1 MEILGLVEKI
11 FNWLYRRFGRWRE
24 LKGFYEKAV
33 REAEGSEA
41 IKRAALEIVRS
52 DFFTEF
58 IQSPAVSPEQEFSEF
73 LRRLKGMCPEAD
85 ESAIVGFLEKVYT
98 RLATEMEAH
107 ETWDKR
113 GDEIKEFLR
122 QRRQPIEE
130 TAFERVP
137 EQRTYLS
144 HFSDIPRTP
153 NFLDREEELKR
164 LKEWL
169 KDEEQTVGALVGVGG
184 QGKTYLAAKFAE
196 ECLQNGWQV
205 RWADF
210 PFTVEHFL
218 LSIASEMQN
227 CGDQYASIVGDPQ
240 QKFEVRIDNAIRF
253 LESQQQPWLI
263 VLDDFH
269 KATEDKWQ
277 EVIALF
283 DQHCR
288 KTKILLTARREPEAF
303 EELKLPTGAHE
314 ILDVPKL
321 PREVAKDYLQAL
333 ELPVDDDRAERIWEK
348 CSGNPVAMKLFA
360 QAARRRS
367 AEKLLQMPLPEWSE
381 NAQKWMDELLS
392 DLSELAKEAAK
403 RLSIFDE
410 PVEHDLLLAIGATE
424 KGLFELQDY
433 RLAEKTIDERW
444 QEHDL
449 LRQYWKA
456 KLSEEEKVNWHRLA
470 GEWLKGQAER
480 IKVEK
485 GERKFEEWSLE
496 LQQTW
501 ANYLHRAFWQFASAE
516 AVKEA
521 LKAASPITELLDRW
535 GEWDENLRLCQKA
548 LELARK
554 SKDEKAIAIWAH
566 KLAIRHHDRG
576 NYEEAEKLYRESLE
590 IKERLGDLQGK
601 AAMMHR
607 LGILAYDRGNYEEAE
622 RLYRE
627 SFEINERFD
636 NLQGKAE
643 ILHGLGILAYDRGN
657 YEEAEKLYYESL
669 EIKERL
675 GDLRGKAATL
685 YRLGRLAHNRGNY
698 EEAERLYRESLEI
711 NERLGYLRGKAA
723 TLHRLGRLAH
733 DRGNYEEAERLYCES
748 LEIKER
754 IGYLRGKAATLHHLG
769 RLAHDRGNYE
779 EAERLYLESL
789 EIRKRLG
796 NLQGKAKTL
805 HGLGVLAHARGNYE
819 EAERLYRESLEI
831 SERLGNL
838 SGKAETLH
846 ELGRL
851 AYDRG
856 NYEEAERLYRESLG
870 IFERLGF
877 LAGKAAALR
886 QLGLLR
892 KEQGRKDEA
901 KWLLK
906 QALEIFE
913 GMGHRYAE
921 DVRKDLEALRK
932 EEQGSTESS

>member
-1 MEILGLVEKI
+1 MEGLVSLAEK
-11 FNWLYRRFGRWRE
+11 FWSLFYRCFWRWRE
-24 LKGFYEKAV
+24 LRGFYERAV
-33 REAEGSEA
+33 GEAKGDEA
-41 IKRAALEIVRS
+41 IKQAALEIVRS

-58 IQSPAVSPEQEFSEF
+58 IQRRTVTPEQEFSEF
-73 LRRLKGMCPEAD
+73 LKRLKEKCPKAD
-85 ESAIVGFLEKVYT
+85 DFAITEFLEDVYA
-98 RLATEMEAH
+98 RVADQMEGH
-107 ETWDKR
+107 ETWGKR
-113 GDEIKEFLR
+113 GDEIAEFLR
-122 QRRQPIEE
+122 QRRQPIGE
-130 TAFERVP
+130 TVFERVP
-137 EQRTYLS
+137 EQRTYPN
-144 HFSDIPRTP
+144 HFSHIPKAS

-253 LESQQQPWLI
+253 LESQKQPWLI

-333 ELPVDDDRAERIWEK
+333 GLSVDDDRAERIWEK

-367 AEKLLQMPLPEWSE
+367 VEKLLQMPLPEWSE

-410 PVEHDLLLAIGATE
+410 PVEHDLLLAIGAKE
-424 KGLFELQDY
+424 EGLFDLQDY
-433 RLAEKTIDERW
+433 RLAERTIDERW

-456 KLSEEEKVNWHRLA
+456 KLSEEERASWHRLA

-480 IKVEK
+480 IKAEQE
-485 GERKFEEWSLE
+485 GRKFEDWSLE

-554 SKDEKAIAIWAH
+554 SEDEEAIAIWAH
-566 KLAIRHHDRG
+566 QLAMRHHNRG
-576 NYEEAEKLYRESLE
+576 NYEEAEKLYRESL
-590 IKERLGDLQGK
+590 G
-601 AAMMHR
+601 
-607 LGILAYDRGNYEEAE
+607 
-622 RLYRE
+622 
-627 SFEINERFD
+627 INE
-636 NLQGKAE
+636 
-643 ILHGLGILAYDRGN
+643 
-657 YEEAEKLYYESL
+657 
-669 EIKERL
+669 
-675 GDLRGKAATL
+675 
-685 YRLGRLAHNRGNY
+685 
-698 EEAERLYRESLEI
+698 
-711 NERLGYLRGKAA
+711 
-723 TLHRLGRLAH
+723 
-733 DRGNYEEAERLYCES
+733 
-748 LEIKER
+748 
-754 IGYLRGKAATLHHLG
+754 
-769 RLAHDRGNYE
+769 
-779 EAERLYLESL
+779 
-789 EIRKRLG
+789 RLG
-796 NLQGKAKTL
+796 NLQGKAVTL
-805 HGLGVLAHARGNYE
+805 HELGRLAHDRGNYE

-831 SERLGNL
+831 SERLEYL
-838 SGKAETLH
+838 EGKAV
-846 ELGRL
+846 
-851 AYDRG
+851 
-856 NYEEAERLYRESLG
+856 
-870 IFERLGF
+870 I
-877 LAGKAAALR
+877 LR
-886 QLGLLR
+886 RLGLLR
-892 KEQGRKDEA
+892 KAQGRKDEA

-913 GMGHRYAE
+913 EMGHRYAE

-932 EEQGSTESS
+932 EE

>member
-1 MEILGLVEKI
+1 MEGLVSLAEK
-11 FNWLYRRFGRWRE
+11 FWSLFYRCFWRWRE
-24 LKGFYEKAV
+24 LRGFYERAV
-33 REAEGSEA
+33 GEAKGDEA
-41 IKRAALEIVRS
+41 IKQVALEIVRS

-58 IQSPAVSPEQEFSEF
+58 IQRRTVTPEQEFSEF
-73 LRRLKGMCPEAD
+73 LKRLKEKCPKAD
-85 ESAIVGFLEKVYT
+85 DFAITEFLEDVYA
-98 RLATEMEAH
+98 RVADQMEGH
-107 ETWDKR
+107 ETWGKR
-113 GDEIKEFLR
+113 GDEIAEFLR
-122 QRRQPIEE
+122 QRRQPIGE
-130 TAFERVP
+130 TVFERVP
-137 EQRTYLS
+137 EQRTYPN
-144 HFSDIPRTP
+144 HFSHIPKAS

-210 PFTVEHFL
+210 PFTVENFL

-410 PVEHDLLLAIGATE
+410 PVEHDLLLAIGAKE
-424 KGLFELQDY
+424 EGLFDLQDY

-444 QEHDL
+444 KEHDL

-456 KLSEEEKVNWHRLA
+456 KLSEEERASWHRLA
-470 GEWLKGQAER
+470 GEWLKGQAEK
-480 IKVEK
+480 IEAEQK
-485 GERKFEEWSLE
+485 GREVEEWSLE

-501 ANYLHRAFWQFASAE
+501 ANYLRRAFWHFASAE

-548 LELARK
+548 LQLAK
-554 SKDEKAIAIWAH
+554 GSGDEEAVAEWTH
-566 KLAIRHHDRG
+566 RLAICFHNRG
-576 NYEEAEKLYRESLE
+576 NYEEAEQLYWESLKIWERLGNLARKAATLQALSRLARNRGDYEEAEQLYQKSLGIWEQLFRESLKIWERLWNLAREAATLQALVSRCGNGAITKEMEQLYQRLCQESLE
-590 IKERLGDLQGK
+590 IAEHLGNLSGK
-601 AAMMHR
+601 AVTLHA
-607 LGILAYDRGNYEEAE
+607 LGVLA
-622 RLYRE
+622 
-627 SFEINERFD
+627 
-636 NLQGKAE
+636 Q
-643 ILHGLGILAYDRGN
+643 
-657 YEEAEKLYYESL
+657 
-669 EIKERL
+669 
-675 GDLRGKAATL
+675 
-685 YRLGRLAHNRGNY
+685 NRGDY

-711 NERLGYLRGKAA
+711 KEHLGDLVGKAM
-723 TLHRLGRLAH
+723 TLHMLGRLRWA
-733 DRGNYEEAERLYCES
+733 
-748 LEIKER
+748 
-754 IGYLRGKAATLHHLG
+754 
-769 RLAHDRGNYE
+769 
-779 EAERLYLESL
+779 
-789 EIRKRLG
+789 
-796 NLQGKAKTL
+796 
-805 HGLGVLAHARGNYE
+805 
-819 EAERLYRESLEI
+819 
-831 SERLGNL
+831 
-838 SGKAETLH
+838 
-846 ELGRL
+846 
-851 AYDRG
+851 
-856 NYEEAERLYRESLG
+856 
-870 IFERLGF
+870 
-877 LAGKAAALR
+877 
-886 QLGLLR
+886 
-892 KEQGRKDEA
+892 QGRKEEA
-901 KWLLK
+901 KELLK
-906 QALEIFE
+906 QALGILERI
-913 GMGHRYAE
+913 GHQWTKN
-921 DVRKDLEALRK
+921 VRKDLEALGK
-932 EEQGSTESS
+932 EEQGSTDSSR